1 MDNEEDEML
10 QKAIKESEQQFKH
23 EQERRFIRGHQ
34 IKTDQNDLSQL
45 MEEEQELD
53 SKEGYLNLGQIQ
65 YNHNAVNDNDSN
77 YNNAASS

>member
-23 EQERRFIRGHQ
+23 EQERRFTRGQQ
-34 IKTDQNDLSQL
+34 IKDGKNDLSLL

-53 SKEGYLNLGQIQ
+53 NKEGYLNLGQIQ

-77 YNNAASS
+77 YNNAPSS